1 MIEQIFSEF
10 LHPQASTHRKGFR
23 GWKRTYIFSPDRL
36 KEAIR
41 WRPPQGES
49 LVICFSFSNT
59 NNLNNDFPAA
69 RQIWGYDVTVKQV
82 SRILKERLNFVFK
95 KAASRPLR
103 YQPEKTDIQKCI
115 FAARVCR
122 LLNHCMV
129 IINVDEETFTRTTK
143 QNYTW
148 MVWGRPGVVRNE
160 WIKGSRSLVSWIM
173 STGCS
178 YSLWVKGTINSEV
191 FLEYLKWLKAHLDD
205 WLSVPNEKVWIIMNN
220 SPVHTAGKVLQY
232 LKESSWN
239 YIFLPAYCPEFAPVE
254 LYFGQLKKKVIAN
267 TRGCLLN
274 LEDSKAQHTISGW
287 ILDIG
292 RPEVLAIWRNF
303 YSCMKDALLT
313 AHILI
318 EK

>member
-1 MIEQIFSEF
+1 MQGYY
-10 LHPQASTHRKGFR
+10 QC
-23 GWKRTYIFSPDRL
+23 GWRNIYEGD
-36 KEAIR
+36 
-41 WRPPQGES
+41 
-49 LVICFSFSNT
+49 
-59 NNLNNDFPAA
+59 
-69 RQIWGYDVTVKQV
+69 
-82 SRILKERLNFVFK
+82 K
-95 KAASRPLR
+95 K
-103 YQPEKTDIQKCI
+103 
-115 FAARVCR
+115 
-122 LLNHCMV
+122 N
-129 IINVDEETFTRTTK
+129 
-143 QNYTW
+143 TW

-205 WLSVPNEKVWIIMNN
+205 WLSVPNEKVWIIMDN

-239 YIFLPAYCPEFAPVE
+239 YIFLPVYCPEFAPVE

-267 TRGCLLN
+267 TRECLLN

-292 RPEVLAIWRNF
+292 IPEVLAIWRHF
-303 YSCMKDALLT
+303 YSCMRDALST

-318 EK
+318 EKLLYVFGVLLHFQ